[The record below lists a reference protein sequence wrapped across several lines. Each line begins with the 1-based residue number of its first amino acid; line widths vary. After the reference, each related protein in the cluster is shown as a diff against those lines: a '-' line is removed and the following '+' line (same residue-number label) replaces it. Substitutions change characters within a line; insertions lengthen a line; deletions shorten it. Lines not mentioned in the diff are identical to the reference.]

1 MAKSNNPIAL
11 DPANQ
16 AGLVRI
22 MDEHADDEGIHVGVN
37 ENGETVH
44 MSVFHDRIAVVT
56 FQANGWTRKNVYW
69 RDGTREELFEGK
81 WL

>member
-1 MAKSNNPIAL
+1 MAESKLPIAF
-11 DPANQ
+11 DPADL
-16 AGLVRI
+16 AGLVKI
-22 MDEHADDEGIHVGVN
+22 MDEHADDECVHVGTN

-44 MSVFHDRIAVVT
+44 LSVFHDRLTVVT
-56 FQANGWTRKNVYW
+56 FQANGWTRKNIYW